1 MPGLSEAW
9 GQCELCG
16 ETVKEKQAGQ
26 GGEEEEANN
35 KRSERKEMSEWVKEG
50 TKNTVKNFQIWKK
63 QH

>member
-1 MPGLSEAW
+1 MWCCMPGLSGAW

-35 KRSERKEMSEWVKEG
+35 KRSERKEMNE
-50 TKNTVKNFQIWKK
+50 
-63 QH
+63 